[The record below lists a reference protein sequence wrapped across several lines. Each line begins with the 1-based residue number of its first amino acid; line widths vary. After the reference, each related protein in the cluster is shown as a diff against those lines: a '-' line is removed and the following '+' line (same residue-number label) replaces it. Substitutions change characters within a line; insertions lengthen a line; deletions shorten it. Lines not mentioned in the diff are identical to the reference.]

1 MAYATSGLSL
11 ATSIL
16 GGAYRIWVYR
26 STDPVSTV
34 DDTGYFS
41 DATARGM
48 LEGDMVIVVDT
59 DSDPPDMTIGYCS
72 VINAT
77 TGVGT
82 VAPAVITGG
91 ASNFTSITVSGTTAL
106 NGNTDIGNAAADTIG
121 FYGATK
127 VSQRASSV
135 MATTNIASSSDFGA
149 TQLATV
155 QEIMNTL
162 NGLGLHKGTA

>member
-1 MAYATSGLSL
+1 MAYASSGLSN
-11 ATSIL
+11 AVTIL

-26 STDPVSTV
+26 STDPYATV
-34 DDTGYFS
+34 IATGYFA

-82 VAPAVITGG
+82 VVG
-91 ASNFTSITVSGTTAL
+91 AASTFTTLTVSGAAVFQ
-106 NGNTDIGNAAADTIG
+106 GNTDIGNAAADTVG

>member
-1 MAYATSGLSL
+1 MAYDTSGLSL
-11 ATSIL
+11 ADCIL
-16 GGAYRIWVYR
+16 GGAFRVWVYR
-26 STDPVSTV
+26 STDPFSTV
-34 DDTGYFS
+34 DDSGYFT

-48 LEGDMVIVVDT
+48 LEGDFMYVQDT
-59 DSDPPDMTIGYCS
+59 DSDPPDLTLAYVS

-82 VAPAVITGG
+82 VASMAVGTTP
-91 ASNFTSITVSGTTAL
+91 SLTTLTVSGATAL

-135 MATTNIASSSDFGA
+135 MATTNIASSTDFGA
-149 TQLATV
+149 TQLAWA
-155 QEIMNTL
+155 QEITNTI